1 MTFLDKLN
9 LRPQERRLIV
19 LVAVVI
25 FIVLNFLFV
34 KPHFGEWKA
43 TENKIRQVTATLDI
57 FQKETARMPNYKIRL
72 ATLQTNGSDVL
83 TEELALQRTVQSQA
97 SSHGLMVTRYDPR
110 ARGSEM
116 RTNQFFGEQAL
127 SIDFTSGGKELVDF
141 LVDIAAGN
149 SMIRVR
155 EMNVKPDP
163 TQTKLMGN
171 ITLIASYQ
179 KKAATNKPAAIA
191 PKTKI
196 QAPAKKK
203 K

>member
-9 LRPQERRLIV
+9 LRPQERRLVV

-25 FIVLNFLFV
+25 FIVLNFLLV
-34 KPHFGEWKA
+34 RPHFGEWKI
-43 TENKIRQVTATLDI
+43 TENKIQQIGTTLGT
-57 FQKETARMPNYKIRL
+57 FQKETARMPDYRNRL

-83 TEELALQRTVQSQA
+83 SEELALQRIVQTQA
-97 SSHGLMVTRYDPR
+97 SSHGLMVNRYDPR
-110 ARGSEM
+110 ARGSDTH
-116 RTNQFFGEQAL
+116 TNQFFGEQTLA
-127 SIDFTSGGKELVDF
+127 INFTSGGKELVDF

-163 TQTKLMGN
+163 SQTKLMGD

-179 KKAATNKPAAIA
+179 KKAATNKTVVAV
-191 PKTKI
+191 
-196 QAPAKKK
+196 AKKK